1 MAGFNPDRQRKHV
14 AKVADDEEVT
24 FDEVAWLNIQ
34 DRLTS
39 KTDDPFAQE
48 ADDIRKYSGLSASTK
63 RQVTRELQKFHR
75 GSNGNERAESKKA
88 DDAFINGYDILDVVT
103 PPYNLDYLAKL
114 NEVSAPHYS
123 AIKAKVA
130 NIVGLGYDFVE
141 SPDTREL
148 LDKTEG
154 EDKTQKLR
162 RKLAK
167 GKQDL
172 LDWLDDCNQ
181 EDDFVETLIKVWT
194 DYETTGNGYLEI
206 GRRVDGAVGYIGHIP
221 STTMR
226 VRRPRDGYVQ
236 IIGKNITFF
245 RHFGLKTS
253 DPIGNDSRPNEVI
266 HLKKY
271 APTSNFYGVPDIVSA
286 KGAIAGNEFSSRFN
300 LDYFEHKA
308 VPRYVVV
315 VKGGNLS
322 TTSKQSIL
330 EFFQTGLKGQNHR
343 SLFVPLPADEE
354 GRKASFEMKPVE
366 AGIQDSSF
374 NNYRKANLGEILMAH
389 RVPISKVGLAEG
401 VSLAVARD
409 ADKTFKEQVCRPE
422 QRIFEKKLNRI
433 IKEKTDVFLLKLNEL
448 SLTDEDTQSKID
460 ERDLRWQTAVPN
472 EIRARKGLPGLPGG
486 DQPVGMMAM
495 AELTANTSI
504 KTTQMSGE
512 QQAAAAATGAAA
524 SGASEAKTQATASR
538 TRDSA
543 RSASSPDSSGEARQP
558 KGEGRA
564 QG

>member
-1 MAGFNPDRQRKHV
+1 M
-14 AKVADDEEVT
+14 
-24 FDEVAWLNIQ
+24 
-34 DRLTS
+34 
-39 KTDDPFAQE
+39 
-48 ADDIRKYSGLSASTK
+48 
-63 RQVTRELQKFHR
+63 
-75 GSNGNERAESKKA
+75 
-88 DDAFINGYDILDVVT
+88 
-103 PPYNLDYLAKL
+103 PPHNLDYLAKL
-114 NEVSAPHYS
+114 NEVSPIHYS
-123 AIKAKVA
+123 AIKAKVS

-141 SPDTREL
+141 SPATREL
-148 LDKTEG
+148 IDKTEG
-154 EDKTQKLR
+154 EEETVKLR

-167 GKQDL
+167 GKQQL
-172 LDWLDDCNQ
+172 LDWLDNCNQ

-194 DYETTGNGYLEI
+194 DYESTGNGYLEI
-206 GRRVDGAVGYIGHIP
+206 GRKVNGEIGYLGHIP

-226 VRRPRDGYVQ
+226 IRRDRDGFVQ

-245 RHFGLKTS
+245 RHFGEKTN
-253 DPIGNDSRPNEVI
+253 DPIGSDGRPNEVI
-266 HLKKY
+266 HIKKY
-271 APTSNFYGVPDIVSA
+271 SPTGNYYGVPDIVSA
-286 KGAIAGNEFSSRFN
+286 STAIAGNEFSARFN

-322 TTSKQSIL
+322 ATSKQSIL

-354 GRKASFEMKPVE
+354 GKKTSFEMKPVE

-374 NNYRKANLGEILMAH
+374 NNYKKANLGEILMAH

-422 QRIFEKKLNRI
+422 QRIFEKKLNRVI
-433 IKEKTDVFLLKLNEL
+433 MEKTDVFLLKLNEL

-460 ERDLRWQTAVPN
+460 ERDLRWGVAVPN
-472 EIRARKGLPGLPGG
+472 EVRARRGLTGLPGG
-486 DQPVGMMAM
+486 DKPVSVMAQL
-495 AELTANTSI
+495 ELTSQTSI
-504 KTTQMSGE
+504 KTTQMSNDTQKE
-512 QQAAAAATGAAA
+512 TAAMKPTAGTGATG
-524 SGASEAKTQATASR
+524 SSEVRTQANASR

-543 RSASSPDSSGEARQP
+543 RSAAASDSAGEARQP